1 MITKNDIILL
11 LSELEEQG
19 KRKEEIDS
27 MIAQTISS
35 DSIPLNI
42 LKIINKERPLEVV
55 DFYEYIRKSY
65 NKKKSNIY
73 INIVKEIEK
82 PDEVLTTLSALLTQI
97 LLFNKKLEKNKT
109 LFLKHSRAEDIAK
122 VLESY
127 FATYDLKQPLK
138 LLKLIKADI
147 LALEYINGRREID

>member
-1 MITKNDIILL
+1 MITSNDVILL
-11 LSELEEQG
+11 LADLESYG
-19 KRKEEIDS
+19 KSKEEVDS
-27 MIAQTISS
+27 LITKTISS
-35 DSIPLNI
+35 STIPLDV
-42 LKIINKERPLEVV
+42 LKIINTMRPLEVV

-65 NKKKSNIY
+65 NNKKSNIY

-109 LFLKHSRAEDIAK
+109 LFLKHARAEEISK
-122 VLESY
+122 VLSY
-127 FATYDLKQPLK
+127 YFKTYDLSKPIE

-147 LALEYINGRREID
+147 LALEYINGRRDNE